1 LLLCLGSWQLL
12 ATYFTSFPYFG
23 FAGRVFSCQY
33 EYYMMTQADI
43 EKLLEFDNH
52 KLVRRFEDKDS
63 GLRGYV
69 AIHRTIEGH
78 PSLGAT
84 RLWSYRSETEALCD
98 SLRLSRLMSY
108 KSALAGLPY
117 GGAKAVLIATP
128 NMLKHRAD
136 AFRAYAEKINYLGGQ
151 FVTGT
156 DVGVEDK
163 DISLMQKTT
172 DFVIGTKVDPAYYT
186 AISVTNAIEVAL
198 NRISNQPELGRRK
211 FAIQG
216 VGKTGSNIL
225 KLLYKNSAVVY
236 IADIDKQKLKA
247 IKKKF
252 PRVKVVNPSDIHK
265 QEVDVFIPCAL
276 SGVLNSKNIKE
287 LRCSIVAGSANNQLN
302 APSAG
307 DLLYKR
313 GILYAPDYAS
323 NAGGLISVADELE
336 NKRPSKERILSRIEK
351 VRVILENIFEEGEK
365 KKIPTNIVA
374 NKIAEKIFN
383 GKK

>member
-1 LLLCLGSWQLL
+1 
-12 ATYFTSFPYFG
+12 
-23 FAGRVFSCQY
+23 
-33 EYYMMTQADI
+33 MMMQADI
-43 EKLLEFDNH
+43 EKLPEFDNH
-52 KLVRRFEDKDS
+52 KLVTHFSDKDS

-128 NMLKHRAD
+128 KMLKHRAD

-172 DFVIGTKVDPAYYT
+172 NFVIGTKIDPAYYT
-186 AISVTNAIEVAL
+186 AISVVNAIEVAL
-198 NRISNQPELGRRK
+198 DKAVGRPEPSRRK

-216 VGKTGSNIL
+216 IGKTGSNIL
-225 KLLYKNSAVVY
+225 KLLYKNSDTIY
-236 IADIDKQKLKA
+236 MADIDKQKLKA

-252 PRVKVVNPSDIHK
+252 PKVKIVRPDDIHK
-265 QEVDVFIPCAL
+265 QEVDVFVPCAL

-287 LRCSIVAGSANNQLN
+287 LRCSVVAGSANNQLN
-302 APSAG
+302 TPAAG
-307 DLLYKR
+307 DLLYKL

-323 NAGGLISVADELE
+323 NAGGLISVVDEME
-336 NKRPSKERILSRIEK
+336 NKRPSKKRILGRIEK
-351 VRVILENIFEEGEK
+351 VRTMLEKIFEESEK

-383 GKK
+383 GKKSIAKRNNGL